1 MDLSKP
7 AGSFVRDPNE
17 PVVIVYR
24 MDGDDNAS
32 EAGSDAPSYGSNYR
46 EESSDALSVGLAD
59 VALDGPLF
67 TEARI
72 SPLYLP

>member
-24 MDGDDNAS
+24 MDGDDTAS
-32 EAGSDAPSYGSNYR
+32 EVPVR
-46 EESSDALSVGLAD
+46 LPL
-59 VALDGPLF
+59 PLF
-67 TEARI
+67 TIPPTPAPT
-72 SPLYLP
+72 STTNPKPNPKPTP

>member
-1 MDLSKP
+1 MDGETVDLSKP

-46 EESSDALSVGLAD
+46 EESSDASLALCSRSRKGRA
-59 VALDGPLF
+59 VQRTSCA
-67 TEARI
+67 
-72 SPLYLP
+72 

>member
-1 MDLSKP
+1 MSQYTAIAAHIKADANLP
-7 AGSFVRDPNE
+7 TEYGDFRMRVFVDDEGSEHSV
-17 PVVIVYR
+17 
-24 MDGDDNAS
+24 
-32 EAGSDAPSYGSNYR
+32 
-46 EESSDALSVGLAD
+46 LSVGLAD